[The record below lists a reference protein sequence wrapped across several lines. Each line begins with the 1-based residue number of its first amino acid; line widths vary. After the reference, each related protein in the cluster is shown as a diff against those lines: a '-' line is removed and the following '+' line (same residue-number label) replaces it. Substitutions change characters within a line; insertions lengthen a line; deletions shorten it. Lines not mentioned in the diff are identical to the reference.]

1 MTTLSKK
8 ICMVGDFGVGKTSLI
23 RRYVENAFSDQY
35 LSTVGVKISRKTLE
49 VEREKTPT
57 PVLLQLMIW
66 DLEGHT
72 RFKSIAPSYLQGA
85 KGALVVADVTRP
97 DTIERLTE
105 HIELFG
111 SVNPEGRAIVALN
124 KSDLLPPEKTEALL
138 QQVEELEIERLLSI
152 HLTSAKTGDCV
163 DLIFEKLARHLL

>member
-49 VEREKTPT
+49 LEREKSPT
-57 PVLLQLMIW
+57 PVALQLIIW

-85 KGALVVADVTRP
+85 KGALVVADITRP
-97 DTIERLTE
+97 ETIERLTE

-124 KSDLLPPEKTEALL
+124 KSDLLPREKTEALL
-138 QQVEELEIERLLSI
+138 QQISGLDNDRLLSV

-163 DLIFEKLARHLL
+163 NFIFEQLSRHLL